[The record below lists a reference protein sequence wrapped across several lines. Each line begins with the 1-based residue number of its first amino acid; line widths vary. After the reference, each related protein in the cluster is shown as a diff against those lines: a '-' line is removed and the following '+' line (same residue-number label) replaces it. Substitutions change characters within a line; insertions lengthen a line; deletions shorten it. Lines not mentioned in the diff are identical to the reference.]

1 MRMENFYSH
10 IHILSVCLTGGYCPG
25 GLNAQGVNVRGVI
38 VWGGIV
44 RGVNVQVVNVR
55 GVIVRGVNVRPP
67 FQTEWNSTLQIKY
80 RFLKKYVARTL
91 YNFFCIYY
99 MPFSCF
105 KMAIFGSEL

>member
-1 MRMENFYSH
+1 MSDGGL
-10 IHILSVCLTGGYCPG
+10 LSG

-67 FQTEWNSTLQIKY
+67 YLKY
-80 RFLKKYVARTL
+80 KKRKFMLPVKTVIPPNNDL
-91 YNFFCIYY
+91 LFFPRCTFMKYLLRWKAMKKFY
-99 MPFSCF
+99 F
-105 KMAIFGSEL
+105 